1 MKSTEDFPNSLQG
14 KYALINFGKLAN
26 RELIKTKA
34 DLIAALIRYPD
45 AIEFGEVGSPDEFFV
60 LKLKDINSPVALG
73 AYARSI
79 SHRDPEF
86 AGKVAE
92 LANRAGTMS
101 QFCKNPD

>member
-1 MKSTEDFPNSLQG
+1 MNKIEGLPKSLQG
-14 KYALINFGKLAN
+14 KFALINFRKLAN
-26 RELIKTKA
+26 RDLIKTKA
-34 DLIAALIRYPD
+34 DLIAALIRYPE
-45 AIEFGEVGSPDEFFV
+45 AIEFGEPGSPDEFFV
-60 LKLKDINSPVALG
+60 LKLKDINSPAALG

-86 AGKVAE
+86 AGQVTE